1 MSFSEAV
8 QWWDEWQLRILV
20 LGSLFLQYFLFITA
34 ALRKR
39 RTPAW
44 FRFLTWLAY
53 LFSDALAIYALAT
66 LFNRHKKQEWLWTH
80 RDSAG
85 LEALWAPILLLH
97 LGGQD
102 GITAYSIEDNEMW
115 KRHVLTAMSQ
125 IAVAVYVFRKSLSGG
140 DNKLFKATILVFIPG
155 ILKCLE
161 KPWALKKASFNSMA
175 EALGSRVHDATG
187 VNSLDEYV
195 QAAVAA
201 VRGGGGDGEEKPSD
215 SEVNDKPYRLF
226 VDLPYSYFVRLQNLK
241 YMVQISRDGV
251 QFQLCS
257 GLSNTFSRLYT
268 KSEVYKGGRGSLLRA
283 VAVILTFASIVLFHK
298 SHRESYNVTDVKITY
313 ALLWCTA
320 AMEFMSV
327 GLKSCFNYFV
337 SLLRLPEPDQVEQYN
352 LIGHLA
358 NKKKRKRLAFWL
370 GSLDQFCCMPPAPS
384 ESSDG
389 ITKLVFDHIILHGW
403 RNCISDTATYR
414 RFNDSRGQCTLEREG
429 CSNLETR
436 LQMPF
441 DESVLVWHLATDFC
455 LYHREG
461 WTDAHEEAAS
471 RCREISNYMAYLLFI
486 NPEML
491 MPGARPGLIRA
502 ACYEI
507 KYLLMGDQPQSGV
520 PDKKLM
526 SLAGDEE
533 LARKII
539 RTLENTVGTRF
550 AHCALALAK
559 DLLSLGKHKMWRVI
573 QGVWVE
579 MLCFSAGRSRGY
591 LHAKSLGRGGEYI
604 SYIWLLLWYMGM
616 ETLADRLQ
624 RTELHEKGD
633 MGASVQTLAPVL
645 ASSELPIFAQPIMAS
660 GPQYYPF
667 PPPYPPGNPPPF
679 HPDFSPQNGIAIPGD
694 ATATVI
700 PPTAMVIPGNP
711 VPGDPVPT
719 ATGDKNA

>member
-1 MSFSEAV
+1 M
-8 QWWDEWQLRILV
+8 
-20 LGSLFLQYFLFITA
+20 
-34 ALRKR
+34 
-39 RTPAW
+39 
-44 FRFLTWLAY
+44 
-53 LFSDALAIYALAT
+53 
-66 LFNRHKKQEWLWTH
+66 
-80 RDSAG
+80 
-85 LEALWAPILLLH
+85 
-97 LGGQD
+97 
-102 GITAYSIEDNEMW
+102 
-115 KRHVLTAMSQ
+115 
-125 IAVAVYVFRKSLSGG
+125 FRKSWSGG
-140 DNKLFKATILVFIPG
+140 DNKLFKATMLVFVPG

-175 EALGSRVHDATG
+175 EASGSRVHDATG
-187 VNSLDEYV
+187 VNSLNEYV
-195 QAAVAA
+195 QAAVAC
-201 VRGGGGDGEEKPSD
+201 VGGVGGIGSGERPSD

-241 YMVQISRDGV
+241 FMVQIGRDGV
-251 QFQLCS
+251 QFRLCS
-257 GLSNTFSRLYT
+257 GLSNTFRRLYT

-283 VAVILTFASIVLFHK
+283 VAVILTFASIVFFHG
-298 SHRESYNVTDVKITY
+298 SNRESYNDTDVKITY
-313 ALLWCTA
+313 LLLCCTA
-320 AMEFMSV
+320 ALESISA

-337 SLLRLPEPDQVEQYN
+337 RLLRLPQPDQVAQYS

-358 NKKKRKRLAFWL
+358 SKKKRRSIAFLL
-370 GSLDQFCCMPPAPS
+370 GNLDQFCCIPPAPS
-384 ESSDG
+384 ESSNG
-389 ITKLVFDHIILHGW
+389 VTKLVYDHIILHGW
-403 RNCISDTATYR
+403 MNCISDMASYR

-455 LYHREG
+455 FYHREG
-461 WTDAHEEAAS
+461 WTDAHDEAAS
-471 RCREISNYMAYLLFI
+471 RCREMSNYMAYLLFI

-507 KYLLMGDQPQSGV
+507 KYLLMENQPQSGGTAN
-520 PDKKLM
+520 KKM
-526 SLAGDEE
+526 RSLAGDEE

-539 RTLENTVGTRF
+539 GTLENTVGSRF
-550 AHCALALAK
+550 SHCALALAK

-624 RTELHEKGD
+624 RTELHENGD

-645 ASSELPIFAQPIMAS
+645 MGSEQPKFAPPPPIRAP
-660 GPQYYPF
+660 GPPFYPF
-667 PPPYPPGNPPPF
+667 PPPFPPGEPPF
-679 HPDFSPQNGIAIPGD
+679 VPVPPAFHSDFLVRNGIVIPGDQKATAIPGEPTETVI
-694 ATATVI
+694 APTMTVI
-700 PPTAMVIPGNP
+700 PADPVQTVIH
-711 VPGDPVPT
+711 GDPVAMAT
-719 ATGDKNA
+719 ADENA